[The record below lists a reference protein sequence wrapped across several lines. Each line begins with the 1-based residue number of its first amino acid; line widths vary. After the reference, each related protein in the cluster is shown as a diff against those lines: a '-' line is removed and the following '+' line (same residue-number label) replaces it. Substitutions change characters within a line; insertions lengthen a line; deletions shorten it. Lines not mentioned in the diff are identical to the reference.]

1 MNVETYQLIFSMFT
15 CAFHLEISLFFQL
28 KLWVKLAVTTRCGI
42 FVTFLYLYFLFS
54 CLLTAYSL
62 FQITRDLFDVL
73 DETIQQN
80 LLTSVIQAA
89 SDCDVPDVGSA
100 ASRAIKKIVVDGKLI
115 AVEIEKMKNAQVPLQ
130 EQSTPSVRRRR

>member
-1 MNVETYQLIFSMFT
+1 M
-15 CAFHLEISLFFQL
+15 
-28 KLWVKLAVTTRCGI
+28 KLAVTTRCGI